1 MQMIIADVETTGVTP
16 NDKIVEVSLIEVDA
30 DLNVVATLT
39 SHINPGMPIPPGAS
53 AIHHVTDT
61 MVASAPTEE
70 QFFRGLSGLRN
81 QPVIFVAHNAPFDWQ
96 FLGKHF
102 HPDCVILDTLRLVRH
117 LYPTP
122 AVDNH
127 KLQTLRYTFNL
138 DAGRAHSADGDTLT
152 LVSLLKYVAQ
162 DQGLTIDQMIQI
174 AKAPMVTTTSPF
186 GNHKGVAVSALP
198 KQYVKWALEN
208 MNLDSDH
215 RAALEAVK

>member
-53 AIHHVTDT
+53 AVHHVTDA

-96 FLGKHF
+96 FLGKYF

-174 AKAPMVTTTSPF
+174 AKAPMVITTWPF
-186 GNHKGVAVSALP
+186 GKHKGVAVSALP